1 MEEKIVLT
9 RMNGKELG
17 GLYEAMRSIWLET
30 YSFLP
35 KEQVE
40 LLLDKYFSKKGI
52 EHYLSIGYEYYSLN
66 GVGLLVVKEQKDSL
80 YIDKLYI
87 QPEFRRK
94 GIASNVF
101 NCLIKTRKKPLA
113 LNVNKNNL
121 PAVSCYLKNGF
132 KIAKEEIIELGNGLV
147 NYDYVMI
154 KEIKQCI

>member
-1 MEEKIVLT
+1 MEEKIVLSNLT
-9 RMNGKELG
+9 KEEFA
-17 GLYEAMRSIWLET
+17 GLYDVMRPIWLDT

-40 LLLDKYFSKKGI
+40 LLLDKYFSKKSI

-66 GVGLLVVKEQKDSL
+66 GAGLLVIKEQKDSL
-80 YIDKLYI
+80 YVDKLYI

-94 GIASNVF
+94 GLASNVF
-101 NCLIKTRKKPLA
+101 QYLIKTRKKALA

-147 NYDYVMI
+147 NCDYVMI
-154 KEIKQCI
+154 KEIK

>member
-1 MEEKIVLT
+1 MMEEKIVLK
-9 RMNGKELG
+9 RMNVEELG
-17 GLYEAMRSIWLET
+17 GLYEAMRPIWLET

-40 LLLDKYFSKKGI
+40 LLLNKYFSKNGV
-52 EHYLSIGYEYYSLN
+52 EYYLDNGYEYYSLN
-66 GVGLLVVKEQKDSL
+66 GAGLLVIKEQKDGL
-80 YIDKLYI
+80 YVDKLYI

-94 GIASNVF
+94 GLASNVF
-101 NCLIKTRKKPLA
+101 QYLIKTRKKALA

-147 NYDYVMI
+147 NCDYVMI
-154 KEIKQCI
+154 KEIK